1 MDPTTDM
8 LKTTTALTTILT
20 AALWGAALA
29 GDATSTSSCIVDT
42 ESRGWRIAQQHM
54 ILDGHVDVP
63 YRLQDDYE
71 DITIGTQRG
80 DFDFP
85 RAVCGGLNVPF
96 MSIYIPP
103 EKAEQGKGKE
113 LADELIDE
121 VHSWA
126 EKAPDKFTLVDGV
139 ADVEEAFRQGK
150 IALPMG
156 MENGSG
162 IEQDLDNL
170 RHFYDRGI
178 RYITLAHSKSNA
190 IADSSY
196 DDNRPND
203 GLTDFGREM
212 VREMNRIGIMV
223 DVSHITDEAF
233 YDVMEV
239 TRVPVVATH
248 SSARHFTPGFD
259 RNMSDEMIERLAE
272 NGGVIQINFGS
283 SFLTEEA
290 NGWYDGLRDAREAYL
305 EEHDYAEDSEEAEA
319 FSEQYREDNPFPYA
333 DRNAVLDHIDHVVGL
348 VGVEHVGLGSDY
360 DGVGDSL
367 PSGLKDVSDF
377 PNLVDGL
384 IGRGYDEDEIAKIL
398 SGNVL
403 RVWRQAEDYAASH

>member
-1 MDPTTDM
+1 MRYEIIAIAIVASFLCPVP
-8 LKTTTALTTILT
+8 
-20 AALWGAALA
+20 ALA
-29 GDATSTSSCIVDT
+29 GDVTTTSDCIVDAD
-42 ESRGWRIAQQHM
+42 SRGWRIAQRHM
-54 ILDGHVDVP
+54 ILDGHIDVP
-63 YRLQDDYE
+63 YRLQEDYE
-71 DITIGTQRG
+71 DITMGTQRG

-103 EKAEQGKGKE
+103 EKAEAGKGKE

-126 EKAPDKFTLVDGV
+126 ERAPEKFTLVQST
-139 ADVEEAFRQGK
+139 ADVEKAYREGK

-162 IEQDLDNL
+162 IEQDLSNL
-170 RHFYDRGI
+170 KHFYDRGI
-178 RYITLAHSKSNA
+178 RYITLAHSESNA

-196 DDNRPND
+196 DDDRPND
-203 GLTDFGREM
+203 GLTDFGRRM
-212 VREMNRIGIMV
+212 VREMNRLGIIV
-223 DVSHITDEAF
+223 DVSHITDKAF

-248 SSARHFTPGFD
+248 SSARHFTPGFE
-259 RNMSDEMIERLAE
+259 RNMSDEMIRRLAE

-283 SFLTEEA
+283 SFLTAEA
-290 NGWYDGLRDAREAYL
+290 NQWYDDLRAAREAYL
-305 EEHDYAEDSEEAEA
+305 EKNDFPADGKEAEA
-319 FSEQYREDNPFPYA
+319 FTEQYGEEHPFPYA
-333 DRNAVLDHIDHVVGL
+333 DLSVVLDHIDHVVNL
-348 VGVEHVGLGSDY
+348 VGVEHVGLGSDF

-367 PSGLKDVSDF
+367 PTGLKDVSDY

-384 IGRGYDEDEIAKIL
+384 LERGYSEDEIAKIL
-398 SGNVL
+398 SGNVM
-403 RVWRQAEDYAASH
+403 RVWKQVEDHAESH

>member
-1 MDPTTDM
+1 MRHTTLIPVLAVLFAWPAMAGAGDV
-8 LKTTTALTTILT
+8 TTTS
-20 AALWGAALA
+20 
-29 GDATSTSSCIVDT
+29 DCVVDT
-42 ESRGWRIAQQHM
+42 ESRGWRIAQRHM
-54 ILDGHVDVP
+54 IIDGHIDVP
-63 YRLQDDYE
+63 YRLQEDHE

-80 DFDFP
+80 DFDHP

-103 EKAEQGKGKE
+103 EKAEEGKGKE
-113 LADELIDE
+113 LADELIDQ
-121 VHSWA
+121 VQSWA
-126 EKAPDKFTLVDGV
+126 EKAPEKFTLVKST
-139 ADVEEAFRQGK
+139 ADVERAFREGK

-162 IEQDLDNL
+162 IEEDLSNL
-170 RHFYDRGI
+170 KHFYDRGI

-212 VREMNRIGIMV
+212 VREMNRIGIIV
-223 DVSHITDEAF
+223 DVSHITDKAF
-233 YDVMEV
+233 HDVMEV
-239 TRVPVVATH
+239 TEAPVVATH
-248 SSARHFTPGFD
+248 SSARHFTPGFE
-259 RNMSDEMIERLAE
+259 RNMSDELIERLAE

-290 NGWYDGLRDAREAYL
+290 NKWYDGLRDAREEYL
-305 EEHDYAEDSEEAEA
+305 DEHDYPADGKKAEA
-319 FSEQYREDNPFPYA
+319 FSEKYRRENPFPYA
-333 DRNAVLDHIDHVVGL
+333 DLEVVLDHVDHVVDL
-348 VGVEHVGLGSDY
+348 VGVEHVGIGSDY

-367 PSGLKDVSDF
+367 PTDLKDVSDF

-384 IGRGYDEDEIAKIL
+384 LERGYTEDEIAKIL

-403 RVWRQAEDYAASH
+403 RVWRQVEDYAESH

>member
-1 MDPTTDM
+1 M
-8 LKTTTALTTILT
+8 LKSTTALTTILT
-20 AALWGAALA
+20 AALWGTALA
-29 GDATSTSSCIVDT
+29 GDATGTSSCIVDT
-42 ESRGWRIAQQHM
+42 ESQGWRMAQRHM

-71 DITIGTQRG
+71 DITIATQRG
-80 DFDFP
+80 DFDHP

-103 EKAEQGKGKE
+103 EKAEAGKGKE

-126 EKAPDKFTLVDGV
+126 EKAPGKFTLVKSV
-139 ADVEEAFRQGK
+139 ADVERAFRQGK

-162 IEQDLDNL
+162 IEEDLANL
-170 RHFYDRGI
+170 EHFHERGI

-196 DDNRPND
+196 DENRPND
-203 GLTDFGREM
+203 GLTDFGRKM
-212 VREMNRIGIMV
+212 VREMNRLGIIV
-223 DVSHITDEAF
+223 DVSHITDKAF

-248 SSARHFTPGFD
+248 SSARHFTPGFE
-259 RNMSDEMIERLAE
+259 RNMSDDMIRRLAE

-290 NGWYDGLRDAREAYL
+290 NKWYDGLRDSRDAFL
-305 EEHDYAEDSEEAEA
+305 EENDYAEDSEEAEA
-319 FSEQYREDNPFPYA
+319 FAGRYRTENPFPYA
-333 DRNAVLDHIDHVVGL
+333 DVSVVLDHIDHVVDL

-384 IGRGYDEDEIAKIL
+384 IDRGYDEDEIAKIL

>member
-1 MDPTTDM
+1 M

-20 AALWGAALA
+20 AALWGTALA
-29 GDATSTSSCIVDT
+29 GDATGTSGCIVDT
-42 ESRGWRIAQQHM
+42 ESRGWRMAQHHM

-80 DFDFP
+80 NFDHP

-103 EKAEQGKGKE
+103 EKAEEGKGKE

-139 ADVEEAFRQGK
+139 ADVKKAFRQGK

-162 IEQDLDNL
+162 IEEDLDNL
-170 RHFYDRGI
+170 KHFYDRGI

-203 GLTDFGREM
+203 GLTEFGREM

-223 DVSHITDEAF
+223 DVSHITDKAF
-233 YDVMEV
+233 HDVMET

-248 SSARHFTPGFD
+248 SSARHFTPGFE

-283 SFLTEEA
+283 SFLSQEA
-290 NGWYDGLRDAREAYL
+290 NEWYDELRDAREAYL
-305 EEHDYAEDSEEAEA
+305 EENDYAADSEEAEA
-319 FSEQYREDNPFPYA
+319 FAAQYREENPLPYA
-333 DRNAVLDHIDHVVGL
+333 DLDVVLDHIDHVVDL

-367 PSGLKDVSDF
+367 PTGLKDVSDF

-384 IGRGYDEDEIAKIL
+384 IERGYDEDEIAKIL
-398 SGNVL
+398 SGNVM
-403 RVWRQAEDYAASH
+403 RVWKQVEDYAASH